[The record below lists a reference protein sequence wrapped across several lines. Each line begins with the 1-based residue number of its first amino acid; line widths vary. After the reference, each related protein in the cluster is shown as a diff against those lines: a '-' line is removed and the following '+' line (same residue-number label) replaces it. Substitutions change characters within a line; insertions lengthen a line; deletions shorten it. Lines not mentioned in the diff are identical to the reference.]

1 MGNLRVDFF
10 VVLVNE
16 NIAVL
21 KNYNKLVVTITQFE
35 VSALK
40 ILNLDV
46 WWNEKRQI
54 YGSISG

>member
-1 MGNLRVDFF
+1 MGNFRVDFF

-21 KNYNKLVVTITQFE
+21 KNYNKLIVTITQFE

-46 WWNEKRQI
+46 W
-54 YGSISG
+54 